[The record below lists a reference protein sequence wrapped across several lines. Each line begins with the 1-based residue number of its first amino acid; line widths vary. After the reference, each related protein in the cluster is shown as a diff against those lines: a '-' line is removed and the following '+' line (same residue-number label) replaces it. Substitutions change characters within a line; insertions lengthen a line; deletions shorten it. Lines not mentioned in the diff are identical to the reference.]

1 MLALTSLRISAAT
14 VAIVNFLV
22 ALLAPTPAKLT
33 IPVAAVSSFKSRVKE
48 WVVPSPLVAAVESIP
63 VLPVIVAT

>member
-48 WVVPSPLVAAVESIP
+48 
-63 VLPVIVAT
+63 